1 MRLEMKDIV
10 MEFGPV
16 RAVDRV
22 SITVEQGEIVGLLG
36 ENGAGKSTLMNILA
50 GVYTPVSGKILID
63 GQEVVMKNVQ
73 TAEKNGIRF
82 IHQELNLC
90 KDLRVWENMFLG
102 EEIKSNPLF
111 VNKKEMIKRCKK
123 IFDRMNTNIDP
134 EAIVDTLSAAD
145 KQMLEIGKALQFESN
160 LIIMDEPSTAISTE
174 EIENLFKIMR
184 QLKKEGVSLIYISHK
199 MPELFEI
206 CDTYF
211 IMRDGKLVSSGKFDD
226 VNEEIITEKMIGH
239 NLQSESYDSSAFFA

>member
-160 LIIMDEPSTAISTE
+160 LIIMDEP
-174 EIENLFKIMR
+174 
-184 QLKKEGVSLIYISHK
+184 
-199 MPELFEI
+199 
-206 CDTYF
+206 
-211 IMRDGKLVSSGKFDD
+211 
-226 VNEEIITEKMIGH
+226 
-239 NLQSESYDSSAFFA
+239 

>member
-145 KQMLEIGKALQFESN
+145 KQMLEIGKALQFE
-160 LIIMDEPSTAISTE
+160 
-174 EIENLFKIMR
+174 
-184 QLKKEGVSLIYISHK
+184 
-199 MPELFEI
+199 
-206 CDTYF
+206 
-211 IMRDGKLVSSGKFDD
+211 
-226 VNEEIITEKMIGH
+226 IGRAH
-239 NLQSESYDSSAFFA
+239 V